1 MGLNKISRDLHTMC
15 HAVTDICPESKTQID
30 KVYVCLREA
39 LENLIYERKKEHMN
53 RLPLYEK
60 SGDVDS
66 VLLICE
72 RITKQSKQKEI
83 DALIKSLAAFYH
95 SLEFV
100 QDDIRT
106 IRRNLVTLMDK
117 IDAKYPKDDEK

>member
-1 MGLNKISRDLHTMC
+1 MGLNKISRELHTMC

-30 KVYVCLREA
+30 K
-39 LENLIYERKKEHMN
+39 N
-53 RLPLYEK
+53 EK
-60 SGDVDS
+60 SVDIES
-66 VLLICE
+66 ILVICSK
-72 RITKQSKQKEI
+72 ITKQSKKKEI

-117 IDAKYPKDDEK
+117 IDAKYPESNDTQKK